1 MSDAAY
7 VSAKVSE
14 AVARAEGEPA
24 AAQRLLIAWCSR
36 DDRLLRG
43 LVAPFI
49 QGIVAHAVQ
58 KTESAAAD
66 PGPRRLSSKALDDV
80 VGQMGRSTGAKT
92 PPRGLT
98 ALITPTTHPAA
109 GEGPMKILR
118 QPHTEE

>member
-49 QGIVAHAVQ
+49 QGLVAHAVP
-58 KTESAAAD
+58 KTESAHAD
-66 PGPRRLSSKALDDV
+66 PGPRRLSRSAPDHAR
-80 VGQMGRSTGAKT
+80 GQLGRAPGAT
-92 PPRGLT
+92 SPPRGRT
-98 ALITPTTHPAA
+98 D
-109 GEGPMKILR
+109 R
-118 QPHTEE
+118 

>member
-66 PGPRRLSSKALDDV
+66 PGPRRLRSKALAHV
-80 VGQMGRSTGAKT
+80 VGQLARRSGPQSPPLGQTALP
-92 PPRGLT
+92 PPRTGKRR
-98 ALITPTTHPAA
+98 
-109 GEGPMKILR
+109 GGK
-118 QPHTEE
+118 